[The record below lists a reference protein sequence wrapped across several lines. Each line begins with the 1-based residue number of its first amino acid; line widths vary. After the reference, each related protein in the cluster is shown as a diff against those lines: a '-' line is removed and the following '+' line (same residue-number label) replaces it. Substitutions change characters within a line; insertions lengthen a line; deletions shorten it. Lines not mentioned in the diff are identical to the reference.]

1 MFNAQEKVSELAAEV
16 AGDLQLEL
24 VSVEVTG
31 RGRRSMV
38 RIVID
43 KEGGV
48 TISDCEKMSRGL
60 EALLDVEDPIP
71 GTYMLEVGS
80 PGLDRPLHSQ
90 RDYERSVGKLARI
103 VTSGQVGTQTFFIGR
118 IVDVG
123 EGWIRLQIENKGG
136 STPQKGR
143 KPGAVRGEPP
153 EEIIVPLDKIA
164 KARLEIE

>member
-43 KEGGV
+43 KQGGV

-60 EALLDVEDPIP
+60 EALLDVEDPIA

-90 RDYERSVGKLARI
+90 RDYERSIGKLARI
-103 VTSGQVGTQTFFIGR
+103 VTSEQVGNQTFFIGR

-123 EGWIRLQIENKGG
+123 EG
-136 STPQKGR
+136 
-143 KPGAVRGEPP
+143 
-153 EEIIVPLDKIA
+153 
-164 KARLEIE
+164 

>member
-1 MFNAQEKVSELAAEV
+1 VFSAQEKVSELAAEV

-48 TISDCEKMSRGL
+48 TIADCEKMSRSL

-103 VTSGQVGTQTFFIGR
+103 VTTGQIGNRTVFVGR

-123 EGWIRLQIENKGG
+123 EGWIRLQLENKGG